1 MNSDRLWLRF
11 VVMALVSA
19 LLPGFGL
26 ITFVVITAA
35 TGGGSG
41 AWYHAAIQA
50 HGTAMLMGWGG
61 AMILGVALHFLP
73 RLRGTKLVGRGWV
86 PVLFWLLAG
95 GLTLRIVGQF
105 CCATLDA
112 TAPHTAVTIMTMAV
126 AAGVW
131 LQAIAVWGLLA
142 VLAATFR
149 AGPPL
154 PKTHGFRQITPLLL
168 VAASALVLAQLLWS
182 VSVLENIFGGRNLST
197 LPLGPQWAAE
207 DLMLFGFIAAISM
220 AMSSRLFPL
229 TFRIQLPRPRWL
241 KIAAVFLAGG
251 VALTLA
257 GGLGI
262 ISDLSDPSAGRCASL
277 AALAYAAGLLA
288 GTVGV
293 QVFRHR
299 KPIVGNQPP
308 YRIAEDPAAVGVA
321 SAYLWVVVAALF
333 LLGFALHQFGVHVPL
348 PLADRNLAR
357 HTAGAGFMTLLILS
371 VGWKMLPGFGGGRP
385 RARGL
390 MWTAVGLGNAAAL
403 LRILPALLTW
413 GIRPE
418 RDWSRL
424 LFPLAGLA
432 GLGAILAFALALTIS
447 LGKRE
452 SAHAGPDKT
461 RS

>member
-1 MNSDRLWLRF
+1 MNADRLWLRF
-11 VVMALVSA
+11 VVMALLSA

-26 ITFVVITAA
+26 ITFVVITVA

-73 RLRGTKLVGRGWV
+73 RLRGAKLVGREWV
-86 PVLFWLLAG
+86 TALFWLLAG

-105 CCATLDA
+105 CGATPDA
-112 TAPHTAVTIMTMAV
+112 TAHPTAVTMMTIAV
-126 AAGVW
+126 AGGVW
-131 LQAIAVWGLLA
+131 LQAVAVWGLLA

-154 PKTHGFRQITPLLL
+154 SKTHGFRQIAPLLL
-168 VAASALVLAQLLWS
+168 VAASALALAQLLWS
-182 VSVLENIFGGRNLST
+182 VSVLGNLLHGRKLSI

-207 DLMLFGFIAAISM
+207 DLMLFGFIAAISI

-229 TFRIQLPRPRWL
+229 TFRIQLPCPRWL
-241 KIAAVFLAGG
+241 KIAASFLASG

-257 GGLGI
+257 GGLEMI
-262 ISDLSDPSAGRCASL
+262 ADPWAGRCAGL
-277 AALAYAAGLLA
+277 AALADAAGLLA

-308 YRIAEDPAAVGVA
+308 YQITEDPAAVGVA

-333 LLGFALHQFGVHVPL
+333 LLGFGLHQFGVHVPL

-390 MWTAVGLGNAAAL
+390 MWTAVALGNAAAL
-403 LRILPALLTW
+403 LRILPALLSW
-413 GIRPE
+413 AISAE
-418 RDWSRL
+418 RDWNRL
-424 LFPLAGLA
+424 FFPVAGIAGLST
-432 GLGAILAFALALTIS
+432 ILAFALALMIS
-447 LGKRE
+447 LRKAE
-452 SAHAGPDKT
+452 SAEPGPGKT
-461 RS
+461 KS